1 MADCQ
6 SISTILTD
14 QTPPPKSHY
23 DLYREKKT
31 CGISHVVLCTL
42 LFILIV
48 FLIAA
53 GLFAILIVVILK
65 RISGYLVP
73 NQIGPYYRGFFC
85 DDDTIRYNYKP
96 NSIPFTILLV
106 AGLLVTFATIIIT
119 EFLRIRKIE
128 QNISL
133 PKYRWRNSHINVL
146 IVRIA
151 TYIGYSQIGFMCT
164 LIVMQVTK
172 IMVGELRPYF
182 IEVCQLDENIC
193 KGKEHVYLF
202 NYTCNGDPA
211 QVLEARKSFMS
222 GHAAI
227 SMYCFVFSSLYI
239 QARLQPILQNRIFIP
254 IIQTSFLLTALMVSY
269 SRITDHWHHSNDV
282 IFGIILGTFMALY
295 CVSILYLNFEM
306 TE

>member
-42 LFILIV
+42 LFIFIV

-65 RISGYLVP
+65 R
-73 NQIGPYYRGFFC
+73 PYYRGFFC

-128 QNISL
+128 QNIPL

-164 LIVMQVTK
+164 LIVVQVTK

-182 IEVCQLDENIC
+182 IEVCQLDANTC
-193 KGKEHVYLF
+193 KGKEHVYIF

-227 SMYCFVFSSLYI
+227 SMYCFVFSL
-239 QARLQPILQNRIFIP
+239 AIFWAELFFHNSEEEETRP
-254 IIQTSFLLTALMVSY
+254 LLTESRATNENLSQIEEEEGEMVQSRDLMESK
-269 SRITDHWHHSNDV
+269 
-282 IFGIILGTFMALY
+282 
-295 CVSILYLNFEM
+295 E
-306 TE
+306 